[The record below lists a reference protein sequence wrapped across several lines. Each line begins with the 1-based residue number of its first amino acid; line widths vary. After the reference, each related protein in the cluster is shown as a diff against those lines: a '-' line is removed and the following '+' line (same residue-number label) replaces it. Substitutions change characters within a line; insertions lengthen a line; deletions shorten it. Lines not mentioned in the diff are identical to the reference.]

1 MEHRGSRR
9 ALIILDG
16 FAVVATLIGMC
27 MLVFGWGYR
36 FPMSWLQGTPF
47 ADYTVPGLILGR
59 VVGGSAL
66 VAMIAGVIVMGWIV
80 GEYLL
85 IPEIRFFSNLATNWQ
100 QGLYFLVGLVMVVL
114 ALRVIPGGW
123 HGMLHAA
130 HLA

>member
-1 MEHRGSRR
+1 
-9 ALIILDG
+9 
-16 FAVVATLIGMC
+16 
-27 MLVFGWGYR
+27 
-36 FPMSWLQGTPF
+36 
-47 ADYTVPGLILGR
+47 
-59 VVGGSAL
+59 
-66 VAMIAGVIVMGWIV
+66 MIAGVIMMGWIV

-85 IPEIRFFSNLATNWQ
+85 IPEIRFFANLATNWQ